1 MSENDNLFKKI
12 MRGEIPS
19 DKVYE
24 DDYVYAFKDIMPTAP
39 THILIIPKAPL
50 DSLNEL
56 TDDDALTA
64 GRLARDC
71 LETGQ
76 TARFCRG
83 WLSLCHQ
90 YRYLCRANRSPS
102 APASFG
108 RSFLRMA
115 RRLIVPF

>member
-56 TDDDALTA
+56 TDDDAITA
-64 GRLARDC
+64 GRLLVTASKLAKQLGFAEDGYRC
-71 LETGQ
+71 VINTGTSAGQ
-76 TARFCRG
+76 TVPHLHLHLLG
-83 WLSLCHQ
+83 
-90 YRYLCRANRSPS
+90 
-102 APASFG
+102 G
-108 RSFLRMA
+108 RSFGWPA
-115 RRLIVPF
+115 G